1 MRTRPMTEL
10 QKATQSNA
18 RNLVATFDGVEIAI
32 EDCPEY
38 PALRRIIVQTPHRT
52 YRFGDYTDA
61 EALKIATEIAQ
72 HRRTWQPTH
81 KDDYWEPTVW
91 QSRQGSRGSTEF
103 WRRGP
108 GGSE

>member
-1 MRTRPMTEL
+1 MTEL
-10 QKATQSNA
+10 QDANPSNA

-38 PALRRIIVQTPHRT
+38 PALRRIIVQTPHRP

-72 HRRTWQPTH
+72 NRREWQPTRNG
-81 KDDYWEPTVW
+81 DYWEPTVW
-91 QSRQGSRGSTEF
+91 QSRQSARGGTEF

-108 GGSE
+108 RGSKL